1 MCPACMTTAAL
12 VLTGSVSAGG
22 LAGLFGKYV
31 YRKRRTGTQA
41 IERPAQ
47 DPPTAALHKSVT
59 PLKSSKTGI

>member
-31 YRKRRTGTQA
+31 YRKRHIGTEP
-41 IERPAQ
+41 IERPAP
-47 DPPTAALHKSVT
+47 DSPTALHKSAN
-59 PLKSSKTGI
+59 PLKSPKTGI

>member
-1 MCPACMTTAAL
+1 MTTAAL

-41 IERPAQ
+41 IEHPAQ
-47 DPPTAALHKSVT
+47 DSPTALHKSIT
-59 PLKSSKTGI
+59 PLKSPKTGI